1 MNHILKMM
9 VMFIVAVAV
18 YDIYCTVQLH
28 DWIYHVEENPVALW
42 FVAVREVKLFNANPL
57 RDDHSVSF
65 KFRTIDVSRLILV
78 KSIGLACSI
87 PILLHLVD
95 KRSVR
100 IASCVIVPLCGGSM
114 WLLTRLVH

>member
-18 YDIYCTVQLH
+18 YDICCTVQLH
-28 DWIYHVEENPVALW
+28 DWIYHVEENPIALW
-42 FVAVREVKLFNANPL
+42 FVSIREVAMFTANPC
-57 RDDHSVSF
+57 RDDQSVSVT
-65 KFRTIDVSRLILV
+65 FRTVDVSRLILV

-87 PILLHLVD
+87 PMLLHLVE

-100 IASCVIVPLCGGSM
+100 IASGVIVPLCGGSM